1 MHHGFMRG
9 KAGTPGGSGA
19 WASSRRI
26 ACRRAAM
33 AVAMF
38 AALFASAATGT
49 AQDQQPANG
58 TLALLA
64 PPDLSSPRTTLSTL
78 RQSVDSAYALLIE
91 AYDEHRTNP
100 GFGVSPEVAEKVSE
114 ARLLLRRAMA
124 ALDLSQVSA
133 VNRQKTG
140 LETVLLL
147 KEILDRLPA
156 IPSDA
161 VPGVDEV
168 AAAEAART
176 PIVDWLVPYSDLH
189 IVRASEGSKAG
200 QYVFSANTVARA
212 PEFYDS
218 IKALPQRPGAAEDF
232 FEFYALTPGELL
244 PPKWYLWIEELPPWT
259 RMSIGG
265 QAVWQWVG
273 LLIALVV
280 LFGGYWAIWRRRRQ
294 RVLPSPEPRRF
305 LTRMGAPI
313 FLILVCIVALAIVDE
328 LNITGIPYK
337 VVGAALIAVGYLA
350 GASLIYL
357 LCAGAAE
364 WIISSPRINPA
375 SLDASLI
382 RLVART
388 IGIAAVITV
397 IFLGAT
403 DVGLPVYGVIAG
415 LGVGGLALGL
425 AARPTLENLIGGLIL
440 YADRPVRVGDFC
452 RFGDKRGTVEEIG
465 LRSTRIRA
473 LDRTVITVPNAE
485 FSNMELI
492 NYTRRDRT
500 HLRTTI
506 SLRYETTREQLR
518 QILDRLRA
526 LLVENPDV
534 IAETVR
540 VRFVELG
547 AYALGVE
554 VYAYI
559 DRPTNSGF
567 LEVQEGILLAIM
579 QIVEECGTAIAFP
592 SQTVYLQPAAEPSLI
607 APAG

>member
-1 MHHGFMRG
+1 MHQDFMRG
-9 KAGTPGGSGA
+9 RAGPLGGSA
-19 WASSRRI
+19 VWATSRRT
-26 ACRRAAM
+26 AFRPLAM

-38 AALFASAATGT
+38 AGLMATAATGT

-64 PPDLSSPRTTLSTL
+64 PPDLSSPRATLSAL

-91 AYDEHRTNP
+91 AYDEHRTDP

-114 ARLLLRRAMA
+114 ARLLLRRAIA
-124 ALDLSQVSA
+124 TLDLSQVS

-147 KEILDRLPA
+147 KEVLDRLPA
-156 IPSDA
+156 IPPDA
-161 VPGVDEV
+161 VPGADEV
-168 AAAEAART
+168 AAAEAAKA
-176 PIVDWLVPYSDLH
+176 PIVDWLIPYSDLH
-189 IVRASEGSKAG
+189 IVRAGEGSKAG

-218 IKALPQRPGAAEDF
+218 IKSLPQRPGSAEDF
-232 FEFYALTPGELL
+232 FEFYSLTPGELL
-244 PPKWYLWIEELPPWT
+244 PPKWYLWIEELPAWT

-265 QAVWQWVG
+265 QAVWQWAG
-273 LLIALVV
+273 MLIALVV
-280 LFGGYWAIWRRRRQ
+280 LFGGYWVIWRGRRRR
-294 RVLPSPEPRRF
+294 VLTLTAPRRF
-305 LTRMGAPI
+305 LVRMAAPV
-313 FLILVCIVALAIVDE
+313 FLIFVCIVALAVVDE

-337 VVGAALIAVGYLA
+337 VVDAALYAAAYLA
-350 GASLIYL
+350 GASLAYL

-388 IGIAAVITV
+388 IGIAAVIV
-397 IFLGAT
+397 IVFLGAT

-452 RFGDKRGTVEEIG
+452 QFGDKRGTVEEIG

-506 SLRYETTREQLR
+506 SLRYETTREQMR
-518 QILDRLRA
+518 QVLDRIRT
-526 LLVENPDV
+526 LLGENPDV
-534 IAETVR
+534 IKETVR

-547 AYALGVE
+547 TYALGVE

-567 LEVQEGILLAIM
+567 LEVQEAILLAIM
-579 QIVEECGTAIAFP
+579 QVVEDCGTAIAFP
-592 SQTVYLQPAAEPSLI
+592 SQTLYLHRNVEQSL
-607 APAG
+607 AGHPG

>member
-1 MHHGFMRG
+1 MHQGFMWG
-9 KAGTPGGSGA
+9 GAGTPAGSGLSVS
-19 WASSRRI
+19 WRRT
-26 ACRRAAM
+26 AFRRLAM
-33 AVAMF
+33 AIAMF
-38 AALFASAATGT
+38 GALVATAATGT
-49 AQDQQPANG
+49 AQDQQPVNG

-64 PPDLSSPRTTLSTL
+64 PPDLSSPRTTLSAL
-78 RQSVDSAYALLIE
+78 RQSVDRAYALLNE
-91 AYDEHRTNP
+91 AYDEHRTDP

-114 ARLLLRRAMA
+114 ARLLLGRAIA
-124 ALDLSQVSA
+124 TLDLSQVA
-133 VNRQKTG
+133 VNRQKSG

-147 KEILDRLPA
+147 KEILDRLPP
-156 IPSDA
+156 IPRDA
-161 VPGVDEV
+161 APGAEEV
-168 AAAEAART
+168 AAAEAAKS
-176 PIVDWLVPYSDLH
+176 PIVGWLIPYSDLR
-189 IVRASEGSKAG
+189 IVRATEGSKAG

-218 IKALPQRPGAAEDF
+218 IKTLPQRPGPAEDF
-232 FEFYALTPGELL
+232 FEFYSLTPGELL

-265 QAVWQWVG
+265 QAVWQWAGV
-273 LLIALVV
+273 LIAFVV
-280 LFGGYWAIWRRRRQ
+280 LFGGYWAIWRGRRP
-294 RVLPSPEPRRF
+294 RVVPSAVPRRF
-305 LTRMGAPI
+305 LARMAAPV
-313 FLILVCIVALAIVDE
+313 FLILVCIAALAVVDE
-328 LNITGIPYK
+328 LNITGLPSKAID
-337 VVGAALIAVGYLA
+337 AALFAVAYLA
-350 GASLIYL
+350 GAWLAYL
-357 LCAGAAE
+357 LCAGTAE

-388 IGIAAVITV
+388 IGIAAVIA
-397 IFLGAT
+397 IAFLGAT
-403 DVGLPVYGVIAG
+403 AVGLPVYGVIAG

-452 RFGDKRGTVEEIG
+452 RFGDKRGIVEEIG

-534 IAETVR
+534 IAESVR

-547 AYALGVE
+547 AYALGIE

-559 DRPTNSGF
+559 ERPTNSGF
-567 LEVQEGILLAIM
+567 LEVQEEILLAIM
-579 QIVEECGTAIAFP
+579 QIIEECRTAIALP
-592 SQTVYLQPAAEPSLI
+592 SQTVYLQPNSEQSPA